1 MNEKIIRLVYP
12 QWQGGDI
19 ARWLPEIDD
28 ADLAARGYVLGAR
41 LLDFLVPAAGVP
53 VYEVPVETAPGERRV
68 TDGVL
73 DLAAIARQ
81 TEAALALL
89 RRVAPEKILTLG
101 GECST
106 SVVPFTYLA
115 EKYEGDVALVW
126 IDAHPDITLPG
137 DPYAGYH
144 AMALTA
150 CMGLGAAP
158 IVGQLPARFDAGH
171 ILLVGVRDWE
181 RPEIEQRQREL
192 GLRHLAPSEVAADSR
207 PVLDWLSRC
216 GARRVVVHFD
226 LDVLDPAEIRAAAG
240 VAPGGLSME
249 AVARIIRDV
258 ARGRELVGLTV
269 AEAMPRTAL
278 RLRRLLEGLPLF
290 R

>member
-1 MNEKIIRLVYP
+1 MDNKTIRLIYP

-28 ADLAARGYVLGAR
+28 EALAARGYALGAR
-41 LLDFLVPAAGVP
+41 LLDFLVPAAGMP
-53 VYEVPVETAPGERRV
+53 TYEVPVSTAPAERCV

-73 DLAAIARQ
+73 DLGAIVEQ
-81 TEAALALL
+81 TAAALSLL
-89 RRVAPEKILTLG
+89 NRVAPEKILTLG

-115 EKYEGDVALVW
+115 EKYAGDVALVW

-137 DPYAGYH
+137 DAYAGYH
-144 AMALTA
+144 AMALSA
-150 CMGLGAAP
+150 CMGLGAASV
-158 IVGQLPARFDAGH
+158 VGRLPARFGADR

-181 RPEIEQRQREL
+181 RPEIEQRQHAL
-192 GLRHLAPSEVAADSR
+192 GLRHLAPAEVAADSR
-207 PVLDWLSRC
+207 SVTAWLRAC
-216 GARRVVVHFD
+216 GASRVVIHFD
-226 LDVLDPAEIRAAAG
+226 LDVLDPAEITAG
-240 VAPGGLSME
+240 VGVVPSGLSMQ
-249 AVARIIRDV
+249 AVARIIQDI
-258 ARGRELVGLTV
+258 ARERELVGLTV

-278 RLRRLLEGLPLF
+278 RLRRMLEALPLF